1 MSLAK
6 DKSKIIEKVKLLISI
21 ANSDIDVKAYEDII
35 NQSDDPIDFLLGLI
49 KSTIGEN
56 VLEGLVQL
64 ALTEILTQKKLDELS
79 NKIYDNIGKN
89 LSKESLLPSSVQSGM
104 TMPVKS
110 IDVTDSFRRAGVTGS
125 TASKETNQFFK
136 KMVDDVLKNTN
147 QDFVL
152 PGISPNQITVRYEE
166 SKSEIT
172 VKFPNLNQKELF
184 DSLILAI
191 GPLFSST
198 AVINEIINLLFHTDF
213 TKQDAKVTTLIRSYI
228 KNTSVE
234 GGKID
239 LKNLLEIENATSI
252 KGLTLDIG
260 CFAENIEITQAQ
272 IDAVILNPTVKNFNS
287 LLPQLAQDR
296 TSNLQNAYHADI
308 IKKIGEALLNML
320 LKQPGVI
327 FILNIVEKISD
338 LNFNFNTS
346 IEELWER
353 FKNFFLGLF
362 DNIYEIFICV
372 ILDYLKKFLIKLV
385 IVVTIKFLKEQ
396 LEKRKDVILS
406 LSTGGLA
413 TRLKETKTL
422 I

>member
-6 DKSKIIEKVKLLISI
+6 DKNKIIEKVKLLISI
-21 ANSDIDVKAYEDII
+21 ANSDIDVRAFEEII
-35 NQSDDPIDFLLGLI
+35 NQSDDPIDFLLGLV
-49 KSTIGEN
+49 KSVVGEN

-64 ALTEILTQKKLDELS
+64 ALTKILKQKKLDELS
-79 NKIYDNIGKN
+79 DKIYDNIGKN
-89 LSKESLLPSSVQSGM
+89 LSDQSLLPSSVRTGM
-104 TMPVKS
+104 TMSVKS
-110 IDVTDSFRRAGVTGS
+110 FDLTDNFRRAGITGS

-147 QDFVL
+147 QDFLL

-172 VKFPNLNQKELF
+172 VKFPNLNQKQLF
-184 DSLILAI
+184 NTLSLAV
-191 GPLFSST
+191 GPLFSAS
-198 AVINEIINLLFHTDF
+198 AVINEVINLLFHTDF

-239 LKNLLEIENATSI
+239 LKSLLEIENATSI
-252 KGLTLDIG
+252 KGLSLDIS
-260 CFAENIEITQAQ
+260 CFVENIEITQTQ

-287 LLPQLAQDR
+287 LLPQLAQDK
-296 TSNLQNAYHADI
+296 TSNLKNAYHANI

-320 LKQPGVI
+320 LKQPGII

-338 LNFNFNTS
+338 LNFNFKTT
-346 IEELWER
+346 IEDIWER
-353 FKNFFLGLF
+353 FKNFFLELF
-362 DNIYEIFICV
+362 DNIYEIFICI

-396 LEKRKDVILS
+396 LEKRKDVLLS
-406 LSTGGLA
+406 LATGGA
-413 TRLKETKTL
+413 ANRLKDAKNL